1 MTDWRTEDLEE
12 VRLDGLSVLQDM
24 LSWRLSTARWD
35 AIAGSV
41 EALATYLD
49 LGDLA
54 GARDIVIQLELAGPV
69 RITRIGAVP
78 SQPPPPPVRERVNQL
93 IHRLTGGDS
102 RATGAKLNEGEEGA
116 PAGGAS
122 CGLSISSS

>member
-1 MTDWRTEDLEE
+1 MTDWRTEGLEE
-12 VRLDGLSVLQDM
+12 VRQDAVSVLQDM

-35 AIAGSV
+35 AISGSV

-54 GARDIVIQLELAGPV
+54 AARDIVIQLELAGPV

-78 SQPPPPPVRERVNQL
+78 PQPPPPPVRERVNQL
-93 IHRLTGGDS
+93 IHRLSGGES
-102 RATGAKLNEGEEGA
+102 GAVGPKLDDGEEGA
-116 PAGGAS
+116 QAGAP
-122 CGLSISSS
+122 

>member
-12 VRLDGLSVLQDM
+12 VRQDAVSVLQDM
-24 LSWRLSTARWD
+24 LGWRLSTARWD

-49 LGDLA
+49 VGDLA
-54 GARDIVIQLELAGPV
+54 AAQDIVIQLELAGPV

-93 IHRLTGGDS
+93 IHRLSGGDS
-102 RATGAKLNEGEEGA
+102 RATAAKLDEGEEGA
-116 PAGGAS
+116 QAS
-122 CGLSISSS
+122 EAT